1 MMVTDV
7 FCICYSPSAF
17 CRLLSEWIYCPE
29 TALAPGQHCLG
40 TWWILAD
47 SARIPLGSHQYRFR
61 RMMSKLH
68 NFCFILLMGGCMSID
83 RVSRK
88 AMRTAPSRL
97 KEDVAS
103 HTKNSCWIFMKLVL
117 KVSCAYQEDTFLL
130 KNLVPKHCIINHI
143 FQLLVDRGCIY
154 FCHDARI

>member
-1 MMVTDV
+1 MMVIDV

-17 CRLLSEWIYCPE
+17 CRLPSERICCPGTVLE
-29 TALAPGQHCLG
+29 PGQHCLG
-40 TWWILAD
+40 AWWIFAD
-47 SARIPLGSHQYRFR
+47 SARIPLGPHQYWFL

-68 NFCFILLMGGCMSID
+68 SFCFMLLMGVCLSID

-88 AMRTAPSRL
+88 AMRTASSRL

-103 HTKNSCWIFMKLVL
+103 HTKNSCWIFLKLAL
-117 KVSCAYQEDTFLL
+117 KVRCAYQEDTFLF

-143 FQLLVDRGCIY
+143 FQLLVDQGCI
-154 FCHDARI
+154 